1 MTEETLPMLDILIV
15 DDSPADREMLRRC
28 LENAPLRSGK
38 IARIREASTGS
49 EALDACQSGQPDCLI
64 IDYRL
69 PDVTGLEFL
78 RDMSPYLPNQHPP
91 VILVTGNG
99 SESVAADTVRLG
111 ATDYLTKDRLTRNSI
126 RRSVDT
132 AVERFRIQRQL
143 HRYHSALERSNA
155 DLTNFAAR
163 LAHDLR
169 NPINF
174 VKGYSEM
181 LQMQPDLTDEKRQEY
196 LCNIADGLDRMDR
209 MLHAL
214 YQFSTVKQD
223 KALAGCVPLE
233 GVFSDVRKL
242 MEDRIEAAGAI
253 LTVPETA
260 PAVVGDH
267 GLLLLLMQNLIS
279 NSLKYRGD
287 APPEIRLSVKEGEN
301 RIVVSVSDNGRGV
314 PEEHRERIFDMFHR
328 VDPDIGV
335 DGSGIGL
342 ATCRRIAERHDG
354 SIWCS
359 ENPTGGSVIS
369 FTLTPAKKV

>member
-1 MTEETLPMLDILIV
+1 MTEDAVPMLDILIV
-15 DDSPADREMLRRC
+15 DDSPADREMLKRC
-28 LENAPLRSGK
+28 LENAPLRCGK
-38 IARIREASTGS
+38 IARIREAGSGS
-49 EALDACQSGQPDCLI
+49 EALDACQEGQPDCLI

-69 PDVTGLEFL
+69 PDVTGLDFL
-78 RDMSPYLPNQHPP
+78 REMSPYLPNQHPP
-91 VILVTGNG
+91 VIVVTGNG
-99 SESVAADTVRLG
+99 SEAVAADTVRLG

-143 HRYHSALERSNA
+143 RRYHSALERSNA

-174 VKGYSEM
+174 VKGYSE
-181 LQMQPDLTDEKRQEY
+181 LLKIQPDLPIEKRDEY
-196 LCNIADGLDRMDR
+196 LTNITDGLDRMDR

-223 KALAGCVPLE
+223 KALAGRVPLE
-233 GVFSDVRKL
+233 GVFFDVRKL
-242 MEDRIEAAGAI
+242 MADRIAAEGAT
-253 LTVPETA
+253 LSLPDAA

-287 APPEIRLSVKEGEN
+287 ASP
-301 RIVVSVSDNGRGV
+301 RIVVTAEERESRIIVSVSDNGRGV

-328 VDPDIGV
+328 VDPDVGV

-342 ATCRRIAERHDG
+342 ATCRRIVERHDG
-354 SIWCS
+354 TIWCAP
-359 ENPTGGSVIS
+359 NDGVGTTIS
-369 FTLTPAKKV
+369 FTLSPAKL